1 MGGAGIGR
9 DGTPSRPIAPH
20 GLGHERGPRSRSPV
34 ERLRRSILSPDLDC
48 SPPSGH
54 ARGRYPSRPGNR
66 SGTNAMTLLALDN
79 LKKHYGAQEVLKGA
93 SFLLDAGATIGI
105 VGRNGG
111 GKTTLF
117 RIITGEESPDWGTIA
132 LRRGARMGFVPQRPV
147 FPAGLSVRDY
157 VESGLDETKGLLAR
171 IEVIGEEMGTV
182 EGAAL
187 GYLMREHDEL
197 TGRVDELGGWETER
211 RVETVLSGIGLRQEF
226 WDREAGTLSGGEK
239 NRVALAREL
248 VADHDLLL
256 LDEPTNHLDLE
267 GIEWLEKYLSGIRGA
282 VLLVSHDRRLLQN
295 SVQRIVEL
303 EFGELSTY
311 PGNYSRYLVLKQER
325 YDDHLRR
332 YKQQQEYVRREESFI
347 KKHMGSQ
354 RTAEAK
360 GRAKKLSH
368 IERLEAPHHD
378 IRRPVIRAPQAA
390 RGGERVLLATGL
402 SGGYE
407 GNVLFK
413 DVELRIGRGQRIGV
427 VGPNGSGK
435 STLIKILAGRMQALA
450 GTVTLGHGA
459 QVAYYDQNTS
469 HLHDD
474 GTPHTEIGRLY
485 PTLTDLEIR
494 SHLARFL
501 FRGDDVGKSVATLS
515 GGERSRLC
523 LALLVLSEP
532 SWMAL
537 DEPTNHLD
545 LASRTAL
552 EEMLS
557 EFQGALVCI
566 SHDREFLD
574 GLCTHIIEVG
584 DGRVRQFEGNYTAW
598 REVKEAERA
607 AASEARSDAA
617 AQARRAAREKVKAEP
632 KKKNKRGRSGGGR
645 VHNPYQFERLEKRI
659 IALEEELETLNASC
673 ASEETYSD
681 PPKLRETQIRIA
693 EVSQELDQANED
705 WENWS

>member
-1 MGGAGIGR
+1 
-9 DGTPSRPIAPH
+9 
-20 GLGHERGPRSRSPV
+20 
-34 ERLRRSILSPDLDC
+34 
-48 SPPSGH
+48 
-54 ARGRYPSRPGNR
+54 
-66 SGTNAMTLLALDN
+66 MTLLALDN
-79 LKKHYGAQEVLKGA
+79 LKKHYGTQEVLKGA
-93 SFLLDAGATIGI
+93 SLMLDPGSTLGI

-117 RIITGEESPDWGTIA
+117 RIITGEESPDWGTVA

-147 FPAGLSVRDY
+147 FAPGLSARDY
-157 VESGLDETKGLLAR
+157 VESGLDETKLLLAR
-171 IEVIGEEMGTV
+171 IEAIGEEMGTASGQGL
-182 EGAAL
+182 ER
-187 GYLMREHDEL
+187 LMREHDEL

-211 RVETVLSGIGLRQEF
+211 RVETVLSGIGLGEEF
-226 WDREAGTLSGGEK
+226 WEREACTLSGGEK
-239 NRVALAREL
+239 NRIALAREL

-267 GIEWLEKYLSGIRGA
+267 GIEWLEKYLSEVRGA
-282 VLLVSHDRRLLQN
+282 VLIVSHDRRLLQN
-295 SVQRIVEL
+295 SVDRIIEL
-303 EFGELSTY
+303 EFGELATY

-332 YKQQQEYVRREESFI
+332 YKQQQDHLRKEESFI

-360 GRAKKLSH
+360 GRAKKLTH
-368 IERLEAPHHD
+368 VERIEAPHHD

-435 STLIKILAGRMQALA
+435 STLMKILAGRMKALA
-450 GTVTLGHGA
+450 GSVSLGHGA
-459 QVAYYDQNTS
+459 QVAYYDQNTT
-469 HLHDD
+469 HLRDD
-474 GTPHTEIGRLY
+474 GTPHSEIGRFH

-501 FRGDDVGKSVATLS
+501 FRGDNVGKSVAALS

-523 LALLVLSEP
+523 LALLVLTKP

-584 DGRVRQFEGNYTAW
+584 DGGVREFEGNYTAW
-598 REVKEAERA
+598 RKVKEAERT
-607 AASEARSDAA
+607 AASEARADVAV
-617 AQARRAAREKVKAEP
+617 QAKRAAREKAEAAP
-632 KKKNKRGRSGGGR
+632 KKKKGKNGRSRGGKIR
-645 VHNPYQFERLEKRI
+645 NPYQFERLEKRI
-659 IALEEELETLNASC
+659 IALEEELEVLNAAC
-673 ASEETYSD
+673 ATEETYSNSE
-681 PPKLRETQIRIA
+681 KLRETQIRIA
-693 EVSQELDQANED
+693 EVSQELELANED

>member
-1 MGGAGIGR
+1 
-9 DGTPSRPIAPH
+9 
-20 GLGHERGPRSRSPV
+20 
-34 ERLRRSILSPDLDC
+34 
-48 SPPSGH
+48 
-54 ARGRYPSRPGNR
+54 
-66 SGTNAMTLLALDN
+66 MTLLALDN
-79 LKKHYGAQEVLKGA
+79 LKKHYGTQEVLKGA
-93 SFLLDAGATIGI
+93 SLLLDPGVTLGI

-117 RIITGEESPDWGTIA
+117 RIITGEESADWGTVS

-157 VESGLDETKGLLAR
+157 VESGLDETKSLLTR
-171 IEVIGEEMGTV
+171 IEAIGEEMGTAT
-182 EGAAL
+182 GQAL
-187 GYLMREHDEL
+187 EHLMREHDEL

-211 RVETVLSGIGLRQEF
+211 RVETVLSGIGLGEEF
-226 WDREAGTLSGGEK
+226 LDREANTLSGGEK

-267 GIEWLEKYLSGIRGA
+267 GIEWLEKFLSEIRGA
-282 VLLVSHDRRLLQN
+282 VLVVSHDRRLLQN

-303 EFGELSTY
+303 EFGELGIY
-311 PGNYSRYLVLKQER
+311 PGNYSQYLVLKQER
-325 YDDHLRR
+325 YDDHRRR
-332 YKQQQEYVRREESFI
+332 YKQQQEHVRKEEGFI

-360 GRAKKLSH
+360 GRAKKLGH
-368 IERLEAPHHD
+368 IERIEAPHHD

-435 STLIKILAGRMQALA
+435 STLMKILAGRMKALT
-450 GTVTLGHGA
+450 GTVNLGHGA

-469 HLHDD
+469 HLRDD
-474 GTPHTEIGRLY
+474 GTPHTEIGRFH

-501 FRGDDVGKSVATLS
+501 FRGTNVGKSVASLS
-515 GGERSRLC
+515 GGERARLC
-523 LALLVLSEP
+523 LALLVLSKP

-574 GLCTHIIEVG
+574 TLCTHIIEVN
-584 DGRVRQFEGNYTAW
+584 DGGVREFEGNYTAW
-598 REVKEAERA
+598 RKIKDAERA
-607 AASEARSDAA
+607 AATEARADAVTLA
-617 AQARRAAREKVKAEP
+617 KRAAREKAEAAP
-632 KKKNKRGRSGGGR
+632 PKTKKKKGSKGRSGGGKVR
-645 VHNPYQFERLEKRI
+645 NPYQFERLEKRI
-659 IALEEELETLNASC
+659 ITLEAELEALGAAC
-673 ASEETYSD
+673 ASENTYSNSD
-681 PPKLRETQIRIA
+681 KLREAQIRIA
-693 EVSQELDQANED
+693 EVSQELELANED

>member
-1 MGGAGIGR
+1 
-9 DGTPSRPIAPH
+9 
-20 GLGHERGPRSRSPV
+20 
-34 ERLRRSILSPDLDC
+34 
-48 SPPSGH
+48 
-54 ARGRYPSRPGNR
+54 
-66 SGTNAMTLLALDN
+66 MTLLSIND
-79 LKKHYGAQEVLKGA
+79 LKKHYGAQEILKGA
-93 SFLLDAGATIGI
+93 SLLLDPGVTIGI

-117 RIITGEESPDWGTIA
+117 RIITGEESPDWGTVA

-147 FPAGLSVRDY
+147 FAPGLSVRDY
-157 VESGLDETKGLLAR
+157 VESGLDETKGLLRR
-171 IEVIGEEMGTV
+171 IEAIGEEMSTATGT
-182 EGAAL
+182 AL
-187 GYLMREHDEL
+187 DRLMREHDEL

-211 RVETVLSGIGLRQEF
+211 RVETVLSGIGLGAEF
-226 WDREAGTLSGGEK
+226 LEREARSLSGGEK

-267 GIEWLEKYLSGIRGA
+267 GIEWLEKYLSEIRSA
-282 VLLVSHDRRLLQN
+282 VLVVSHDRRLLQN

-311 PGNYSRYLVLKQER
+311 PGNYSKYLVLKQER

-332 YKQQQEYVRREESFI
+332 YKQQQEHVRKEESFI

-368 IERLEAPHHD
+368 VERIEAPHHD

-435 STLIKILAGRMQALA
+435 STLMKILAGRMTALA
-450 GTVTLGHGA
+450 GSVTYGHGA
-459 QVAYYDQNTS
+459 EVAYYDQNTS
-469 HLHDD
+469 HLRDD
-474 GTPHTEIGRLY
+474 GTPHTEIGRRY
-485 PTLTDLEIR
+485 PTMTDLEIR

-501 FRGDDVGKSVATLS
+501 FRGNGVSKSVAALS
-515 GGERSRLC
+515 GGERARLC
-523 LALLVLSEP
+523 LALLVLSKP

-584 DGRVRQFEGNYTAW
+584 DGGIREFEGNYTAW
-598 REVKEAERA
+598 RKVKEAERTA
-607 AASEARSDAA
+607 ATEARSDAV
-617 AQARRAAREKVKAEP
+617 AQAKRTAREASESKP
-632 KKKNKRGRSGGGR
+632 KESKQGRSGTGKVR
-645 VHNPYQFERLEKRI
+645 NPYQFARLEKRI
-659 IALEEELETLNASC
+659 IALEEELEQLNSAC
-673 ASEETYSD
+673 ATEEVFSNPD
-681 PPKLRETQIRIA
+681 KLRDTQIRIS
-693 EVSQELDQANED
+693 EVSQELEQSNED